1 MLCMVFCAF
10 ILVSLETANSL
21 ADTIIVPDDYPTIQ
35 DAIDHAQSSDT
46 VLVSPGTY
54 VENIDF
60 NGKDIVVSSH
70 FLLTGNPSFISQTV
84 IDGDTAHTVTF
95 ANGEDALAVLC
106 GFTISGEL
114 GLENRAGFL
123 SGILISGSSPT
134 VRNNVITGNLAEH
147 AGGGILIE
155 DGSPTI
161 RDNIITQNVAGAC
174 GGTGGG
180 IAVKDSA
187 NPLIIRNTITQNL
200 VDGFCDC
207 VCYFGGGIWVDSTS
221 SPVIGGSELDA
232 NNINSNSADAGFLLY
247 REGSGEI
254 INAQYN
260 YWGSCPPNFGDV
272 FPETEFDV
280 SNCMEMP
287 VSVDD
292 RNETS
297 YLPKDYKL
305 SQNYPNPF
313 NPSSTILY
321 SIPNSDFVRLKIHDL
336 RGREI
341 ETIVSEFQLAGTYSV
356 NFDATRLPNGVYFY
370 TLKVGNAYRETRKMV
385 LIR

>member
-35 DAIDHAQSSDT
+35 DAIDHAQSGDT

-60 NGKDIVVSSH
+60 NGKVIVVSSH
-70 FLLTGNPSFISQTV
+70 FLVTGDPSFISQTI
-84 IDGDTAHTVTF
+84 IDGDRAHTVTF
-95 ANGEDALAVLC
+95 ANGEDVLAVLC
-106 GFTISGEL
+106 GFTITGESD
-114 GLENRAGFL
+114 LENGPGL
-123 SGILISGSSPT
+123 LGGILISGSSPT

-187 NPLIIRNTITQNL
+187 NPLIIRNTITQNCAR
-200 VDGFCDC
+200 GICDC
-207 VCYFGGGIWVDSTS
+207 ICYFGGGIWVDSTS
-221 SPVIGGSELDA
+221 NPVIGGSELYA
-232 NNINSNSADAGFLLY
+232 NNISSNFADAGFLLY

-260 YWGSCPPNFGDV
+260 YWGSCPPNLGDV
-272 FPETEFDV
+272 FPESEFDV
-280 SNCMEMP
+280 SNCLGTP

-292 RNETS
+292 RNKTS
-297 YLPKDYKL
+297 YLPRDYKL
-305 SQNYPNPF
+305 SQNFPNPF
-313 NPSSTILY
+313 NPVTTIRFEIPYQQNVELAIYDILGREVKLLYDGIAPAGLMVIDFNARGFSSGVYIY
-321 SIPNSDFVRLKIHDL
+321 RLKTD
-336 RGREI
+336 
-341 ETIVSEFQLAGTYSV
+341 EFISSKKFV
-356 NFDATRLPNGVYFY
+356 I
-370 TLKVGNAYRETRKMV
+370 LK
-385 LIR
+385 